1 MVNIHPS
8 ALKHGADAE
17 DIEHA
22 IVNAM
27 VIEDLDDD
35 MRLYLGASRSAA
47 LLEVL
52 SLVRGDGSDL
62 VIPRH
67 ADADE
72 VPPPAPRRVT
82 MAKKTHGRTRSGM
95 PITDALV
102 EELAKQAEDGFDVD
116 EILRRRGGRPPM
128 GSSAA
133 SVESVRLDPELS
145 EALRQRAEKEGR
157 TSSDVIRA
165 ALRRYLKAG

>member
-1 MVNIHPS
+1 
-8 ALKHGADAE
+8 
-17 DIEHA
+17 
-22 IVNAM
+22 M

-52 SLVRGDGSDL
+52 SPVRTGLRARD
-62 VIPRH
+62 PRH
-67 ADADE
+67 ADAGE
-72 VPPPAPRRVT
+72 VPPPAPRRMT
-82 MAKKTHGRTRSGM
+82 MAKKTHGRTRSGK
-95 PITDALV
+95 PITDDLV

-128 GSSAA
+128 GSAAA

-157 TSSDVIRA
+157 TSSDVIRT